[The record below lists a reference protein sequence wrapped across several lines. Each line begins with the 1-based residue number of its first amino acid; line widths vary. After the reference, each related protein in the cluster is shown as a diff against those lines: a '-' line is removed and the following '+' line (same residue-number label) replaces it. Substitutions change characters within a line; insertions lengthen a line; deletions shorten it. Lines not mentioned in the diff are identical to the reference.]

1 MKYYEIWF
9 YYYGENDDRTD
20 YRNEFTFYCKTD
32 KPITTDQEMIEHLK
46 ETFPVT
52 EKHRYD
58 QINCIKL
65 EHYEYM
71 SKWFE
76 ITLEEFTDGCGIPT

>member
-9 YYYGENDDRTD
+9 YYYGDNDDKTD
-20 YRNEFTFYCKTD
+20 YTKEFTFYCKTD
-32 KPITTDQEMIEHLK
+32 KEIKTDEDMINHLK

-52 EKHRYD
+52 EQYHYD
-58 QINCIKL
+58 QINCIRP
-65 EHYEYM
+65 EHLSHM

-76 ITLEEFTDGCGIPT
+76 ITAEEFTDGCGIPA